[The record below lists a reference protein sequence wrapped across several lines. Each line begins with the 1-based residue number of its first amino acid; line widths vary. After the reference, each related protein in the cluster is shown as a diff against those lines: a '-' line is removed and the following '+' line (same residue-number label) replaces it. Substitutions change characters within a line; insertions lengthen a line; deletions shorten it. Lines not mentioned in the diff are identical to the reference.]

1 MLVGVGGD
9 VGVGEGAEG
18 VVEVLLRVEGVL
30 GGRGGG
36 GGWGGLGG
44 RAGLGRGLRG
54 GSGSCCG

>member
-30 GGRGGG
+30 GGR
-36 GGWGGLGG
+36 
-44 RAGLGRGLRG
+44 RGEVERHAPVA
-54 GSGSCCG
+54 